1 MKKLVLSLVLAVC
14 FLMANSQDLLKI
26 EGQNVSLDE
35 FKSIFYKNNHNVEI
49 TKDYLDEY
57 MNLFVN
63 FKLKVREAK
72 EMGLDTNLSFI
83 NELEGYRK
91 QLAKPYLKNKEFDNN
106 ILLEAYERIILDVN
120 ASHILLSVDENATEK
135 IQQEVYAKA
144 LNIRRA
150 IIDGEIAFSES
161 AKKNSDDKSAL
172 TNGGNLGYF
181 TAFMMVYNFETAAY
195 NTKIGEIS
203 MPIKTKYGYHLI
215 KVNNRRKASGKVKV
229 AHIMFKTGEGADK
242 NKIEDAFKKI
252 SEVKELLDKG
262 DDFESV
268 AERFSEDRSTAVK
281 GGVLPIF
288 GVGKML
294 PKFEYEA
301 FSLNNVGDISSPF
314 LTNYGYHIIKL
325 IEKQPIDE
333 FDLISADLKRMISR
347 DSRSELSQNALFEK
361 LRESYN
367 VKNNVDEFISFR
379 KLSANKVSNGNFVLK
394 ELNKST
400 LFNINNFSV
409 TVDDFAQYILMNQN
423 KGSDIDEMYV
433 NFVNSQL
440 LLFEESR
447 LEENYPEYK
456 ALLKEYKEG
465 ILLFDLTNEK
475 VWTKAVEDTVGLLSF
490 FEKNKMQYTWP
501 NRLDA
506 SIYTCASREI
516 AKKVKKKIYQKKWG
530 KITNEEMLKQINF
543 DFGLNLKIQS
553 NVFTKGENSNID
565 IIEWKKGISNDIVL
579 VDGSYVLVDINK
591 VMKSRNKEINET
603 RGKVISDYQNTLESE
618 WISVLKSKYSVIIN
632 REILYSL
639 IK

>member
-1 MKKLVLSLVLAVC
+1 MKKLVLSLVLVVC

-135 IQQEVYAKA
+135 MQQEVYEKA
-144 LNIRRA
+144 LNIRRN

-161 AKKNSDDKSAL
+161 AKINSDDKSAL

-215 KVNNRRKASGKVKV
+215 KVNDRRKASGKVKV

-242 NKIEDAFKKI
+242 NKIEDALKKI

-379 KLSANKVSNGNFVLK
+379 KLSAFKVSNGNFVSK
-394 ELNKST
+394 GINNST
-400 LFNINNFSV
+400 LFNINNFSIS
-409 TVDDFAQYILMNQN
+409 VDDFAQYILMNQN
-423 KGSDIDEMYV
+423 KRSDIDEMYV

-447 LEENYPEYK
+447 LEENYPQYK

-490 FEKNKMQYTWP
+490 FEKNQMQYTWP

-506 SIYTCASREI
+506 SIYTCANREI
-516 AKKVKKKIYQKKWG
+516 AKAVKRKIYQKNWG
-530 KITNEEMLKQINF
+530 KITNQEMLEQINS
-543 DFGLNLKIQS
+543 DVALNLQIQS
-553 NVFTKGENSNID
+553 NIFTNGENNNID
-565 IIEWKKGISNDIVL
+565 IIKWKKGISNDIVL
-579 VDGSYVLVDINK
+579 DDGSYVLVDINK

-603 RGKVISDYQNTLESE
+603 RGKVISDYQNILESE
-618 WISVLKSKYSVIIN
+618 WISALKSKYSVIIN
-632 REILYSL
+632 SEILYSL